1 MDVCARDAIYRRI
14 TISIIAPAAGQRWTR
29 RMLKTAEVTKAL
41 QVFREVCKIYNC
53 GVCPLYDADSHD
65 CNEAAVKR
73 VVMTLAA
80 EYSESQYP
88 TWLEWQKANFPDAS
102 DDIVPCAFM
111 STTRLHCE
119 TIRGCNICRRR
130 PIPDEIAARLG
141 IKPREGT

>member
-1 MDVCARDAIYRRI
+1 MGVCARDAIYRRI
-14 TISIIAPAAGQRWTR
+14 TISIIAPTAGQRWTR
-29 RMLKTAEVTKAL
+29 RVLKTAEVTKAL

-88 TWLEWQKANFPDAS
+88 TWLEWQKETFPEAADKICPLMFMDFKSANCS
-102 DDIVPCAFM
+102 RDITCA
-111 STTRLHCE
+111 E
-119 TIRGCNICRRR
+119 CRTQR
-130 PIPDEIAARLG
+130 IPAQIAKKLG
-141 IKPREGT
+141 IKPKGE